1 MGVQLRRKPH
11 SGNQVVWMKRSVP
24 SPLTAFFLLAEGLI
38 YAAFLALDLCA
49 RQGDTL
55 PVKYAGILLCLLF
68 ALLRGSRR
76 IAAALAFTAA
86 ADWFLLIRGDHLI
99 FGVALFLCVQT
110 LYALHLCRSGS
121 SPALLLRAGAALAAV
136 LLVIL
141 SDLVTPLNLLALIYF
156 SQLAV
161 NAALAW
167 RRRGLRLFALG
178 LTLFIGCDLCVGLY
192 NILPADSALFPF
204 ASIGMW
210 LFYLPSQVLIALS
223 PLSERSAFHEA
234 K

>member
-1 MGVQLRRKPH
+1 
-11 SGNQVVWMKRSVP
+11 MKQSVF
-24 SPLTAFFLLAEGLI
+24 SPLTALFLLAEGLI
-38 YAAFLALDLCA
+38 YAAFLTLDLCT
-49 RQGDTL
+49 RQGDAL

-110 LYALHLCRSGS
+110 LYALHLCRNGCA
-121 SPALLLRAGAALAAV
+121 PALRLRAAAALAAAF
-136 LLVIL
+136 LVIL
-141 SDLVTPLNLLALIYF
+141 SGLVTPLNLLALIYF

-167 RRRGLRLFALG
+167 RQRRLRLFALG

-192 NILPADSALFPF
+192 NVLPTDSALFPF
-204 ASIGMW
+204 ASVGMW

-223 PLSERSAFHEA
+223 PLSERSVPREA